1 MVQPPDGWPLQDP
14 GTEHPEGWLQTSQI
28 VEQLKS
34 ANEEL
39 HIQAEEL
46 EAQTEEITAQ
56 NEALYSAGQ
65 AVEDERRRYQELFDL
80 APGGYLVTDQNG
92 AIREAN
98 RAAAEMLGVSAERL
112 AGKPL
117 LVFVA
122 KEERPTFYIQLASL
136 QAEGAAHHWEMRLRP
151 RKGAPLSVWVD
162 VVPMRDAPGLL
173 WLLRDM
179 TERKRMER
187 ELEQRNRDLLQLYRV
202 SQTLT
207 ATLDLQQ
214 VMDRLMQGITEIV
227 NAQATSVW
235 LWDKQRPDELVCRA
249 AFYPGVERSPV
260 GLRLR
265 PGQCLIGWVA
275 QNGKSVIVAHA
286 PDDPRFDPAIDRH
299 TGLCT
304 TSLLAAPLRVRDA
317 VIGVLQVVNKL
328 DDEFDTHDLTL
339 IETLSSSAAI
349 AIDNAQLVEA
359 QRRFALTLQARNEEL
374 DAYGHTVAHDLK
386 NPAALIIS
394 YAEVL
399 DSDGAALSEAEHR
412 QSLQAILRGG
422 LKMVAIIDELLL
434 LASVRQKSVP
444 VSWLDMRPIVSEAAE
459 RLAPLV
465 KEVQAELV
473 LPPLGVWPAAKGYAP
488 WVEQVWVNYISN
500 ALKYGGTPSAPP
512 RVQVGGEALPDGM
525 ARFWVRDSGP
535 GLTPEEQARL
545 FTPFT
550 RVGQPRATGHGLGLS
565 IVRRIVERLGGQ
577 VHVQS
582 APGQGSVFSFTLP
595 RADE

>member
-1 MVQPPDGWPLQDP
+1 
-14 GTEHPEGWLQTSQI
+14 
-28 VEQLKS
+28 
-34 ANEEL
+34 
-39 HIQAEEL
+39 
-46 EAQTEEITAQ
+46 
-56 NEALYSAGQ
+56 
-65 AVEDERRRYQELFDL
+65 
-80 APGGYLVTDQNG
+80 
-92 AIREAN
+92 
-98 RAAAEMLGVSAERL
+98 
-112 AGKPL
+112 
-117 LVFVA
+117 
-122 KEERPTFYIQLASL
+122 
-136 QAEGAAHHWEMRLRP
+136 
-151 RKGAPLSVWVD
+151 LSVLVD
-162 VVPMRDAPGLL
+162 VAVMRDAPGLH
-173 WLLRDM
+173 WLLRDI
-179 TERKRMER
+179 TERKRMEK

-214 VMDRLMQGITEIV
+214 VLDRLMQGITEIV

-235 LWDKQRPDELVCRA
+235 LWDRQHPDELVCRA
-249 AFYPGVERSPV
+249 AFYPGAERLPV

-265 PGQCLIGWVA
+265 LGQCFIGWVA

-299 TGLCT
+299 TGLPT
-304 TSLLAAPLRVRDA
+304 TSLLAAPLRVRDV

-328 DDEFDTHDLTL
+328 DGEFDAHDLTL

-359 QRRFALTLQARNEEL
+359 QRQFALTLQARNEEL
-374 DAYGHTVAHDLK
+374 GAYGHTVAHDLK

-399 DSDGAALSEAEHR
+399 DSDGAALSEPERR

-422 LKMVAIIDELLL
+422 LKMIAIIDDLLL

-444 VSWLDMRPIVSEAAE
+444 AGRLDMRPIVSEAAE
-459 RLAPLV
+459 RLAPLI
-465 KEVQAELV
+465 KEHQAELV
-473 LPPLGVWPAAKGYAP
+473 LPPWGAWPTAKGYAP
-488 WVEQVWVNYISN
+488 WVEEVWVNYISN

-512 RVQVGGEALPDGM
+512 RVELGGEALPDGM
-525 ARFWVRDSGP
+525 ARFWVRDNGP

-550 RVGQPRATGHGLGLS
+550 RVGQAHASGHGLGLS

-595 RADE
+595 GAHE

>member
-1 MVQPPDGWPLQDP
+1 MVQPQDGWPLQDP
-14 GTEHPEGWLQTSQI
+14 STEHPDGWLPTIQS
-28 VEQLKS
+28 VEQLRS

-39 HIQAEEL
+39 RIQAEEL
-46 EAQTEEITAQ
+46 EAQTEEISAQ
-56 NEALYSAGQ
+56 NEALRAAGQ

-92 AIREAN
+92 NIREAN
-98 RAAAEMLGVSAERL
+98 RAAAEMLNVSAERL

-117 LVFVA
+117 VVFVA
-122 KEERPTFYIQLASL
+122 KEERSAFYAQLASL
-136 QAEGAAHHWEMRLRP
+136 PAGGAAHHWEMRLRP
-151 RKGAPLSVWVD
+151 RKRAPFPAWVD
-162 VVPMRDAPGLL
+162 LAPMRDAPGLR
-173 WLLRDM
+173 WLLRDI
-179 TERKRMER
+179 TERKRIER
-187 ELEQRNRDLLQLYRV
+187 ELEQRNHDLLQLYQV

-227 NAQATSVW
+227 NAQATSLW
-235 LWDKQRPDELVCRA
+235 LWDKTHPDELVCRA
-249 AFYPGVERSPV
+249 AFYPGAERPPV

-265 PGQCLIGWVA
+265 SGQCLIGWVA
-275 QNGKSVIVAHA
+275 QNGQSAIVAHA
-286 PDDPRFDPAIDRH
+286 PDDPRFEPVIDRH
-299 TGLCT
+299 TGLRT
-304 TSLLAAPLRVRDA
+304 TSLLAAPLLVRDA
-317 VIGVLQVVNKL
+317 VTGVLQVVNKL
-328 DDEFDTHDLTL
+328 DGEFDRHDLTL

-386 NPAALIIS
+386 NPTALIIS
-394 YAEVL
+394 YAQVL
-399 DSDGAALSEAEHR
+399 DSDGATLSEAERR
-412 QSLQAILRGG
+412 QSLQAILHGG

-444 VSWLDMRPIVSEAAE
+444 VSRLDMRPIVSEVAE
-459 RLAPLV
+459 RLSPLL
-465 KEVQAELV
+465 KEFQAELV
-473 LPPLGVWPAAKGYAP
+473 LPRSGTWPAAKGYAP
-488 WVEQVWVNYISN
+488 WVEEVWVNYISN

-512 RVQVGGEALPDGM
+512 RVELGGEALPDGM
-525 ARFWVRDSGP
+525 ARFWVRDNGS

-577 VHVQS
+577 VQVES
-582 APGQGSVFSFTLP
+582 APGRGSRFSFTLP
-595 RADE
+595 RAGE

>member
-1 MVQPPDGWPLQDP
+1 MVQPSDGWPLQDP
-14 GTEHPEGWLQTSQI
+14 SPEHPDEWLQTTQV
-28 VEQLKS
+28 VEQLRS

-39 HIQAEEL
+39 RIQAEEL

-56 NEALYSAGQ
+56 NEALRAAGQ
-65 AVEDERRRYQELFDL
+65 ALEDERRRYQELFDL

-92 AIREAN
+92 NIREAN
-98 RAAAEMLGVSAERL
+98 HAAAGMLGVRAERL

-117 LVFVA
+117 VVFVV
-122 KEERPTFYIQLASL
+122 KEERPTFYAQLASL
-136 QAEGAAHHWEMRLRP
+136 QAGRAAHQWEMRLRP
-151 RKGAPLSVWVD
+151 RTGELLSVLVD
-162 VVPMRDAPGLL
+162 VAAMRDAPGLR
-173 WLLRDM
+173 WLLRDI
-179 TERKRMER
+179 TERKRMEK
-187 ELEQRNRDLLQLYRV
+187 ELEQLNWDLVQLYQM

-227 NAQATSVW
+227 NAQATSLW
-235 LWDKQRPDELVCRA
+235 LWDKPRADELVCRA
-249 AFYPGVERSPV
+249 AFYPGAERPPV

-265 PGQCLIGWVA
+265 PGQCFIGWVA
-275 QNGKSVIVAHA
+275 QNSQSVFVAHA
-286 PDDPRFDPAIDRH
+286 SDDPRFDPAIDRH
-299 TGLCT
+299 TGLPT
-304 TSLLAAPLRVRDA
+304 TSLLAAPLLVRDA

-328 DDEFDTHDLTL
+328 DGEFDARDLTL
-339 IETLSSSAAI
+339 IETLSSPAAI

-359 QRRFALTLQARNEEL
+359 QRRFALMLQARNEEL

-394 YAEVL
+394 YAQVL
-399 DSDGAALSEAEHR
+399 DSDGATLSEAER
-412 QSLQAILRGG
+412 GQCVQAIVQGG
-422 LKMVAIIDELLL
+422 FKMIAIIDDLLL

-444 VSWLDMRPIVSEAAE
+444 ASRLDMRPIVSEAAE

-465 KEVQAELV
+465 KEHRAELV
-473 LPPLGVWPAAKGYAP
+473 LPPWGAWPTANGYAP
-488 WVEQVWVNYISN
+488 WVEEVWVNYISN
-500 ALKYGGTPSAPP
+500 ALKYGGTPSTPP
-512 RVQVGGEALPDGM
+512 RVELGGEALPNGM
-525 ARFWVRDSGP
+525 ARFWVRDNGP

-550 RVGQPRATGHGLGLS
+550 RVGQAHASGHGLGLS

-577 VHVQS
+577 AHVQS

-595 RADE
+595 GAGE